1 MLSSDWSSYSSESC
15 FFRPGRGSL
24 PASSEFL
31 RPGLKIHSSFSPA
44 RIRGG
49 RDRNVNEASRPASRA
64 SSTVAPVGG
73 NPSIV
78 VRDGLALP
86 IGIAGRRWH
95 QDPQLC
101 HDPTRLA
108 SVNVDREQVNHHVLA
123 GPALPPP
130 PYALDAASEVNGRRD
145 GLLGLVATARLPS
158 MSDDM
163 GAAAK
168 GSGRLGS
175 VDTGCFV
182 RDHLRRRAL
191 GQAIPTPN
199 QDR

>member
-1 MLSSDWSSYSSESC
+1 VGP
-15 FFRPGRGSL
+15 PGHDRGAVSRL
-24 PASSEFL
+24 
-31 RPGLKIHSSFSPA
+31 A
-44 RIRGG
+44 RDPVRGG
-49 RDRNVNEASRPASRA
+49 CEGGWQVPHNPA
-64 SSTVAPVGG
+64 
-73 NPSIV
+73 
-78 VRDGLALP
+78 
-86 IGIAGRRWH
+86 
-95 QDPQLC
+95 
-101 HDPTRLA
+101 
-108 SVNVDREQVNHHVLA
+108 
-123 GPALPPP
+123 

-145 GLLGLVATARLPS
+145 GLLGLVATARLLS

-191 GQAIPTPN
+191 GQAIPAPN